1 MLTWNMEGS
10 FNLGETSVF
19 NLSRILVAALEK
31 KAKDNRVKKGDEG
44 NEKENEEGF
53 LDFFFFNPSVFWGK
67 LSSR

>member
-53 LDFFFFNPSVFWGK
+53 LDFFFF
-67 LSSR
+67 